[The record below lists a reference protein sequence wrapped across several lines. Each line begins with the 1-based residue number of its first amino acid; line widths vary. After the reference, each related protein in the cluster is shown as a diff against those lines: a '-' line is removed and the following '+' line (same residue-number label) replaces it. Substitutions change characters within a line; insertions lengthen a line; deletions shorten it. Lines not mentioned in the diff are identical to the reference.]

1 MSRPHWETIET
12 RLGESV
18 LTGVERLDLLFRW
31 LRGEASPNC
40 SYVHRVSQQVLT
52 DPMDVNRSSFPL
64 EDALRAHRSVFQEG
78 SEPF

>member
-40 SYVHRVSQQVLT
+40 S
-52 DPMDVNRSSFPL
+52 
-64 EDALRAHRSVFQEG
+64 
-78 SEPF
+78 